1 MIEKIKD
8 LGQELRHK
16 GPKSFF
22 SFDELNVEG
31 VKMAVPKEVTDEQL
45 AQIKEYIESVKYGS
59 INIIIQ
65 DGKIIQM
72 DKNEKIR
79 L

>member
-1 MIEKIKD
+1 
-8 LGQELRHK
+8 
-16 GPKSFF
+16 
-22 SFDELNVEG
+22 
-31 VKMAVPKEVTDEQL
+31 MAEPKEVTEETL

-65 DGKIIQM
+65 DGKIIQI

>member
-1 MIEKIKD
+1 
-8 LGQELRHK
+8 
-16 GPKSFF
+16 
-22 SFDELNVEG
+22 
-31 VKMAVPKEVTDEQL
+31 MAEPKEVTEEQL

-65 DGKIIQM
+65 DGKIIQI